1 MRNWNDSL
9 FGTVSIIG
17 KGPVLGFFF
26 CSSFSSSCGSVS
38 MENGKKVKG
47 RNSFISYQATEDG
60 FTQRGITPWFSKRE

>member
-26 CSSFSSSCGSVS
+26 WSSFSSSCGSVS

-47 RNSFISYQATEDG
+47 LKLFPFLSSNGGWIHTE
-60 FTQRGITPWFSKRE
+60 RHHSMV